1 MQDHTPGVTRLGITS
16 GQFASPMRRLA
27 YRGAV

>member
-16 GQFASPMRRLA
+16 GQFVGPMRTLA
-27 YRGAV
+27 YCGAV